1 MTNATPVW
9 NGKEVIGMARSWKQ
23 ATKLLGHGAQFAKRE
38 CGWCWI

>member
-9 NGKEVIGMARSWKQ
+9 NGKEVIGVARSWK
-23 ATKLLGHGAQFAKRE
+23 FAKRE